1 MLGALKSG
9 TSADAA
15 DALDRIQA
23 LIWRRMQSMAE
34 AVDLILGT
42 GSTPAAML
50 RSRDTLA
57 YIRAAADRALDTA
70 VNRRSVERRLGRE
83 TGKSG
88 KELEALVDAE
98 VQRLNAVRR
107 TGVEHFLQTANY
119 FATSRRTGRYMGAW
133 STLYCSSFLSDLLQE
148 PLAQL
153 AMRLGAP
160 EASVKDAFV
169 RSSEADG
176 LRDVVAGGIAK
187 AVRDGRLGKTP
198 RAVVRAMLLEVGS
211 MKAATGLDISRALT
225 PERMVDIKGV
235 GASYDTSRMF
245 ATPALRVLVNG
256 YLSSLPAGSR
266 SLGGYVRDRKEA
278 QENRA
283 VTTLPSDLPAELRAY
298 NHPLFGVKVN
308 GKTLRETLEE
318 NGGRWPDGSRP
329 LVAVVGAKDY
339 DGSLLPKEYLAGV
352 LDAAIREEYASGR
365 PTHVLVPFFR
375 ADKPSCFA
383 FRLPRRIA
391 EEWVRQVAAD
401 EGLMKSLRPQVADA
415 VRETADAM
423 NGIAPTTGAADAAP
437 AKPAE
442 AAMSAGRRYD
452 AVAGLMLTAAGQADI
467 DPKRVATTLAIAPI
481 VPMYRPLPEGAAGEE
496 PACHFVSVIGGTT
509 GASLTGAYQITGC
522 GAENVRTMSEGNP
535 ESQKL
540 HITSHALG
548 VTFKKGQG
556 NDYGLGFDETGD
568 VSTLASVRYY
578 QAQARRYLEGLLGLD
593 DGSLDPVSRPEG
605 ADADAVEAWKRDVL
619 APHTEAVKVAREFL
633 KTSTVVIDDLET
645 NKAGIF
651 GSSFGFAWDGKGP
664 FTLSLMD
671 GTSITYDPKTR
682 TVTDGEGKALS
693 GGWNVAPDAKNGQMP
708 LLWGVSALCM
718 AKGGSLTA
726 GDIEG
731 ITARW
736 RLMNGTV
743 TEPMTLRE
751 TGVLADGDRFT
762 VRDDG
767 NGNAVVAFRTRN
779 IAAQVVANNANGSA
793 PEYGHTFAANATRDM
808 ELLDTLNG
816 ATGSVDEKGSR
827 RFVTAHTAYSALV
840 LSSIRQNPELVSL
853 ACGRDRDLAEA
864 YRAHPFDPE
873 VRDVIAKKVMAFVRR
888 EGFIGFYGTH
898 GVMCPSAGNGHTPV
912 AESRGGHT
920 VRIEWLPGTT
930 QYDKD
935 TFRPARIF
943 NTSETKF
950 YGQSRDLGSGCV
962 NARYDGFR
970 YGLCLDEEAFGKLEL
985 PDGKGTSVYDDGV
998 DAAEWA
1004 AIEGCDAAEAETA
1017 KRLMRAIRVAVADDG
1032 FRTKL
1037 LACFTDYTGR
1047 RAVDSAGSRNARFDD
1062 LFIGGLKGRF
1072 DLTAL
1077 NIGRSRRNSVDDRDS
1092 ATGRIYLC
1100 GSPFIAH
1107 RSPSGNVE
1115 SFQGIVRATAPVTFS
1130 AKTGLPGREAKYALD
1145 PITMLLQ
1152 GSDTDGDSAG
1162 LQFLD
1167 YSASFPLTQDDLE
1180 SVAKADFPLR
1190 VAERLGWTE
1199 RVPVQTAD
1207 GETTVTVV
1215 RDEVL
1220 RAIMR
1225 EAFNAQLAAHR
1236 HAATFHQGQQDAER
1250 MPPKSRTYAA
1260 KDVWSGAEFADHYA
1274 AERPEF
1280 LMTREMDNEF
1290 LCDYAWAGRQ
1300 PVGTD
1305 AVWDEQV
1312 DPERLDGLSAKAR
1325 AILAKVDGAERM
1337 TYDRLLKAY
1346 VDAAGYGEKT
1356 NDLVSPGRSAMLSD
1370 AASDSAKARGVSV
1383 FNQARMFRA
1392 LARNL
1397 LPGVRVDL
1405 VAPDGYAPL
1414 VDFISHVDGV
1424 SNNLFH
1430 MFKLMFSN
1438 RAGWN
1443 VQMLPYLFGYILQ
1456 YAPKARRLDNAFFF
1470 TMFANFLANLKD
1482 PASPLARLASFLDP
1496 VKGRENIVRA
1506 IEDLGFGYGGGISL
1520 YNSIEANAYECCRK
1534 AGVKV
1539 ENKYGEL
1546 KVPQGRDAVLCVAAW
1561 RPDKKMPTQAETFLR
1576 AMRTATADVAG
1587 VNAPIDYMTLAGKG
1601 WADITRRGAAATDLA
1616 KYGPASD
1623 GPVRGLDDLAMQ
1635 YSVTSLLGDTV
1646 GSFAETAETVE
1657 ANALLAEADE
1667 REAAKEEGRK
1677 HERWGGWDRAEGP
1690 DFASNVQRFAH
1701 LVPMAAR
1708 AKEFV
1713 EAFGGTAYGFVSGF
1727 SEAVRRLSAEAWRR
1741 YDGRSDKPI
1750 GRLFRALD
1758 SRRGRIGLRSRMS
1771 EADIERLREGFAA
1784 LATYAGEF
1792 TLSYGAY
1799 GKVQTMR
1806 RSGKDL
1812 ADMLIV
1818 FAGMTQPYGASTS
1831 YYGQSNLP
1839 AVFGD
1844 ATVASLE
1851 LGARAVYAD
1860 RAGYVN
1866 SGRYAFLK
1874 AARVK
1879 PVGTRAGVAY
1889 DVMAPEFQALAGHVQ
1904 AIRPGQ
1910 RAGEPNA
1917 VYARLAY
1924 NLEAVRIRVTTLRG
1938 DGGATVS
1945 GERIAD
1951 GPVPAPEFGRRMDV
1965 RTVFRDGNG
1974 TPVPAFRPTPA
1985 STELYA
1991 SPEEAYNRMLALEEA
2006 RLTAE
2011 GAEEELA
2018 YYRRYLAENGRA
2030 VSDAGGRA
2038 ARSLTRLIADA
2049 AARVPEVYGT
2059 IASARGRFIQH
2070 KNPAM
2075 QEALNAVADRIMSG
2089 SIAEPDT
2096 RSACG

>member
-1 MLGALKSG
+1 
-9 TSADAA
+9 
-15 DALDRIQA
+15 
-23 LIWRRMQSMAE
+23 
-34 AVDLILGT
+34 
-42 GSTPAAML
+42 
-50 RSRDTLA
+50 
-57 YIRAAADRALDTA
+57 
-70 VNRRSVERRLGRE
+70 
-83 TGKSG
+83 
-88 KELEALVDAE
+88 
-98 VQRLNAVRR
+98 
-107 TGVEHFLQTANY
+107 
-119 FATSRRTGRYMGAW
+119 
-133 STLYCSSFLSDLLQE
+133 
-148 PLAQL
+148 
-153 AMRLGAP
+153 
-160 EASVKDAFV
+160 
-169 RSSEADG
+169 
-176 LRDVVAGGIAK
+176 
-187 AVRDGRLGKTP
+187 
-198 RAVVRAMLLEVGS
+198 MLLEIGS
-211 MKAATGLDISRALT
+211 MKAATDLNISRALT
-225 PERMVDIKGV
+225 PERMTQVKAG
-235 GASYDTSRMF
+235 GTSYDTSRMF
-245 ATPALRVLVNG
+245 AASALRVLVNG
-256 YLSSLPAGSR
+256 YLSSLPTGSR
-266 SLGGYVRDRKEA
+266 SLGGYTRDRKEA

-283 VTTLPSDLPAELRAY
+283 VTTLPSDLPVELRAY
-298 NHPLFGVKVN
+298 NHPLFNGVKVN
-308 GKTLRETLEE
+308 GKTLREMLEE

-329 LVAVVGAKDY
+329 IVAVVGAKDY

-352 LDAAIREEYASGR
+352 LDAAIKEEYASGR

-383 FRLPRRIA
+383 FRVPRRIA

-401 EGLMKSLRPQVADA
+401 EELLKSLRPQVADA
-415 VRETADAM
+415 VRE
-423 NGIAPTTGAADAAP
+423 AADAASAKP
-437 AKPAE
+437 AETAKGPQAADAAAAKPAE
-442 AAMSAGRRYD
+442 ATSADRRYD
-452 AVAGLMLTAAGQADI
+452 AIAGLMLTAAGQADI

-481 VPMYRPLPEGAAGEE
+481 VPMFRPLPEGTVGEE
-496 PACHFVSVIGGTT
+496 PACHFVSVIGGVT

-593 DGSLDPVSRPEG
+593 DGSLDPVSRPKD
-605 ADADAVEAWKRDVL
+605 ADAAAAVEAWKRDVL
-619 APHTEAVKVAREFL
+619 APHAEAVKVAQEFL

-651 GSSFGFAWDGKGP
+651 GSLFGFAWDGKEP

-671 GTSITYDPKTR
+671 GTSITYDPKAR

-708 LLWGVSALCM
+708 LLWGISALCM
-718 AKGGSLTA
+718 AKGDSLTA

-762 VRDDG
+762 VRNDG

-808 ELLDTLNG
+808 ELLDALNG

-873 VRDVIAKKVMAFVRR
+873 VRDVVAKKVMAFVRR
-888 EGFIGFYGTH
+888 EGFIRFYGTH

-943 NTSETKF
+943 NTRESEF

-962 NARYDGFR
+962 NVRCDGFR
-970 YGLCLDEEAFGKLEL
+970 YGLCLDEEAFRKLEL
-985 PDGKGTSVYDDGV
+985 PDGKGASAHDDNI

-1004 AIEGCDAAEAETA
+1004 AIEGCDVAEAETA
-1017 KRLMRAIRVAVADDG
+1017 KRLVRAIRIAMLDDG
-1032 FRTKL
+1032 FRAKL

-1047 RAVDSAGSRNARFDD
+1047 RAADSAGSRNARFDD
-1062 LFIGGLKGRF
+1062 LFIGGPEGRF

-1115 SFQGIVRATAPVTFS
+1115 SFQGIVRATAPVTFN

-1162 LQFLD
+1162 LQYLD
-1167 YSASFPLTQDDLE
+1167 YSASFPLKQDDLE
-1180 SVAKADFPLR
+1180 AVAMSRDPLKE
-1190 VAERLGWTE
+1190 AERLGWTE

-1250 MPPKSRTYAA
+1250 MPPKSKTYAA

-1274 AERPEF
+1274 AEHPEY

-1337 TYDRLLKAY
+1337 TYDKLLKAY

-1356 NDLVSPGRSAMLSD
+1356 NDLVTPGRSAMLSD

-1397 LPGVRVDL
+1397 LLGVRVDL

-1414 VDFISHVDGV
+1414 VDFISHIDGV

-1443 VQMLPYLFGYILQ
+1443 VQMLPYLFGYILD

-1482 PASPLARLASFLDP
+1482 PASPLARLASFLNP

-1539 ENKYGEL
+1539 KNKYGDL
-1546 KVPQGRDAVLCVAAW
+1546 KVPRGRDAVLCVAAW
-1561 RPDKKMPTQAETFLR
+1561 RPDKKTPTQAENFLR
-1576 AMRTATADVAG
+1576 RMHQLIRQAAD

-1601 WADITRRGAAATDLA
+1601 WADISRQLDTAEDLA
-1616 KYGPASD
+1616 ANGPASN
-1623 GPVRGLDDLAMQ
+1623 GGVRGLTDLTMQ
-1635 YSVTSLLGDTV
+1635 YNVTRVLGDVTV
-1646 GSFAETAETVE
+1646 HFADTAETVE
-1657 ANALLAEADE
+1657 ADAKNAEADE
-1667 REAAKEEGRK
+1667 RETAKEQGWEFK
-1677 HERWGGWDRAEGP
+1677 RWGGWDRRAEGP
-1690 DFASNVQRFAH
+1690 DFASNLQRFAH

-1713 EAFGGTAYGFVSGF
+1713 EAFGGTTYGFISGF

-1741 YDGRSDKPI
+1741 YDGRSDQPI

-1771 EADIERLREGFAA
+1771 EADIERLREGFTA

-1792 TLSYGAY
+1792 PLSYGAY

-1806 RSGKDL
+1806 KSGKDL
-1812 ADMLIV
+1812 ADMLVV

-1844 ATVASLE
+1844 SVIAALE
-1851 LGARAVYAD
+1851 QGARLVYTD
-1860 RAGYVN
+1860 HRKDIDD
-1866 SGRYAFLK
+1866 GRHAFLK
-1874 AARVK
+1874 AARIK
-1879 PVGTRAGVAY
+1879 PVGTPAGMAY
-1889 DVMAPEFQALAGHVQ
+1889 DVMTPEFQALAKHAQELLKPGR
-1904 AIRPGQ
+1904 RPSE
-1910 RAGEPNA
+1910 RNA
-1917 VYARLAY
+1917 VYRRLADSL
-1924 NLEAVRIRVTTLRG
+1924 NAVRIRVTTLRG
-1938 DGGATVS
+1938 DGGAAVA
-1945 GERIAD
+1945 GEKLTEGA
-1951 GPVPAPEFGRRMDV
+1951 VPAPEFGKRMDV
-1965 RTVFRDGNG
+1965 RTVFRDGG
-1974 TPVPAFRPTPA
+1974 GKPVPAFRPGPA
-1985 STELYA
+1985 STELFA
-1991 SPEEAYNRMLALEEA
+1991 SPEEAYNRMLANEEA
-2006 RLTAE
+2006 RLTAK

-2049 AARVPEVYGT
+2049 AARVPEVYST

-2075 QEALNAVADRIMSG
+2075 QEALNSVADRIMSG
-2089 SIAEPDT
+2089 SIAEPDD